1 MDRNIKWRTFWLA
14 LLTVLAVLVLL
25 PTITDSTPPWLRKAF
40 SRKVQ
45 LGLDLQG
52 GWHIVYS
59 IDLNRAVDDKA
70 QDIKRDLETS
80 IEDEKGDPIE
90 ARVINPP
97 TVRGGVTV
105 LLQAK
110 DPAKR
115 DKDRDKIKSFLK
127 DYDEVLVSR
136 SCDEKEGEG
145 DAVCWR
151 VSSDYADGLRDAA
164 LKQAVATIRER
175 IDERGIAEPTVISK
189 GDQIIVELPGLD
201 KESIERTKALIER
214 TARLEFRMVV
224 HNNPYMKKLY
234 GYVETDPVAK
244 RLGIEGKI
252 QNWTEEDA
260 SENFTDYYLTAE
272 DEKRNFTVDEAKE
285 RGCWNRNLA
294 VDENGEVECNIEG
307 RHIIRDYLTAL
318 ATADEDKDGK
328 PDHPEFAVDPHFEI
342 GYEFEEAQ
350 SGSRNDDEASDERWR
365 TYFLERQVQLG
376 GASIA
381 DAVVNYNGTTARA
394 EVLVSFD
401 RWGGKRFGDMTAAH
415 VGHKMAI
422 ILDEKVKSAPVIQ
435 GAIRGGRSTITMG
448 ASDARVAEKEAGDLV
463 AVLKT
468 GSLVAPL
475 VEDSSSEVGPLLGR
489 DAIRRTQLSFLLGI
503 VLVVLVMLYFYRV
516 CGSIAI
522 LAVSLNVL
530 FQMALLTTLG
540 ATLTLPGIA
549 ALVLTVGMG
558 VDGNIIIYERIRDEL
573 RLGKSVRGAVD
584 AGFLR
589 GFAAIL
595 DGHVTI
601 ACAGW
606 VLYQYGSGPI
616 RGFAVML
623 LIGIATTLF
632 TATWCTRLFLDHYVN
647 RRRAVIISI

>member
-14 LLTVLAVLVLL
+14 LLTVLAVMVLM
-25 PTITDSTPPWLRKAF
+25 PSITDSTPPWMRRMF

-80 IEDEKGDPIE
+80 IDDEKGAAIE
-90 ARVINPP
+90 ARVLNPP
-97 TVRGGVTV
+97 TVRGGLTV
-105 LLQAK
+105 VLQGK
-110 DPAKR
+110 DQAKR
-115 DKDRDKIKSFLK
+115 DQDRDKIKSYLD

-136 SCDEKEGEG
+136 DCETPPEQ
-145 DAVCWR
+145 DAMCWR
-151 VSSDYADGLRDAA
+151 VSSDYAEGLRSAA
-164 LKQAVATIRER
+164 LTQAVATIRER

-214 TARLEFRMVV
+214 TARLEFRMVA
-224 HNNPYMKKLY
+224 HNSDYMRKLY
-234 GYVETDPVAK
+234 GIVESDPEAK
-244 RLGIEGKI
+244 RHGIEGRTDT
-252 QNWTEEDA
+252 WTQEDS
-260 SENFTDYYLTAE
+260 SEPFHDYYLTAE
-272 DEKRNFTVDEAKE
+272 DEKRSFSVADAKE

-307 RHIIRDYLTAL
+307 RQILRDYIAGLVTR
-318 ATADEDKDGK
+318 DDDHDNK
-328 PDHPEFAVDPHFEI
+328 PDHADLVLDPHYEM
-342 GYEFEEAQ
+342 GYEFEEARQ
-350 SGSRNDDEASDERWR
+350 AARDEDSTPERWR
-365 TYFLERQVQLG
+365 SYYLERQVQLG
-376 GASIA
+376 GSAIV
-381 DAVVNYNGTTARA
+381 DAQVMYNQTTNRA
-394 EVLVSFD
+394 EVLVTFD
-401 RWGGKRFGDMTAAH
+401 RWGGKRFGDMTAEH

-448 ASDARVAEKEAGDLV
+448 ASDPNVAEKEAKDLV

-475 VEDSSSEVGPLLGR
+475 VEESSSEVGPLLGR
-489 DAIRRTQLSFLLGI
+489 DAIRRTQMSFVLGI
-503 VLVVLVMLYFYRV
+503 ILVIVVMLYFYRV
-516 CGSIAI
+516 CGSLAI
-522 LAVSLNVL
+522 MAVTLNVL
-530 FQMALLTTLG
+530 FQMALLTVLG

-595 DGHVTI
+595 DGHVTT

-632 TATWCTRLFLDHYVN
+632 TATWCTRLFLDHYVT